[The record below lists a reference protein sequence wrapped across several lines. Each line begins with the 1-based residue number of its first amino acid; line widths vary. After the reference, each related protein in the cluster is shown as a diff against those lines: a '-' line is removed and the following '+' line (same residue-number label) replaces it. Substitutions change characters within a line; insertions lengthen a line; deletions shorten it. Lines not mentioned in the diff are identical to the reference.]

1 VISGAGAAA
10 ASGCGGNKVMGNKNH
25 KNHDNKSE
33 IYHPCADPRIET
45 IKTIVTIKTSFNR
58 GASH

>member
-1 VISGAGAAA
+1 M
-10 ASGCGGNKVMGNKNH
+10 GNKNHKNH

-45 IKTIVTIKTSFNR
+45 IKTIVTIKTSFLIR